1 MFCAAL
7 FVCSV
12 VLLTL
17 SGDVTASGAGR
28 AFPIDS
34 ENYVTEQFQTIN
46 SRLEWDPTNFLVDL
60 AGHYAN
66 CKAVN
71 GQVRVDRLTP
81 EGQSIGGMVEVVD
94 GARTDV
100 DSVNSYIR
108 TTIDRWMRS
117 RVYNDMI
124 RGGSRFGCSIRPGCS
139 GRAAISCL
147 FSPAGSVR
155 PIEPDDYEPAD
166 EPKPPENI
174 VAEQAALAF
183 TAQQYEVA
191 ERFTGNKW
199 DRSHFL
205 ENLSGFETRC
215 EMIDN
220 DNWPFTTARQFAAQ
234 YGVRISSVYGS
245 APNTGSTDEALN
257 EILSKFKSIRLA
269 RDLGCSIIPD
279 CIRSSGMYAVVACI
293 YSEP

>member
-1 MFCAAL
+1 MFCAAV

-34 ENYVTEQFQTIN
+34 ENYITEQFQTIN

-66 CKAVN
+66 CRAV
-71 GQVRVDRLTP
+71 GGPVRVDRLTP
-81 EGQSIGGMVEVVD
+81 EGQSIGGMIDIVD
-94 GARTDV
+94 GARSDI

-108 TTIDRWMRS
+108 TTVDRWMRS
-117 RVYNDMI
+117 GVYNDKI
-124 RGGSRFGCSIRPGCS
+124 RGGKRFGCSIRPGCT
-139 GRAAISCL
+139 GRAVISCL
-147 FSPAGSVR
+147 FSPGS
-155 PIEPDDYEPAD
+155 DDGFQAD
-166 EPKPPENI
+166 EPEEPQLPENI
-174 VAEQAALAF
+174 VQGEQAALAF

-191 ERFTGNKW
+191 ERYTGNKW

-220 DNWPFTTARQFAAQ
+220 SNWPFTTARQYAAK
-234 YGVRISSVYGS
+234 YGVRISTVYGS
-245 APNTGSTDEALN
+245 APNTGSTDAALN
-257 EILSKFKSIRLA
+257 DILSQFKSIRHA
-269 RDLGCSIIPD
+269 SDLGCSIIPD
-279 CIRSSGMYAVVACI
+279 CIRSSGMYVVVACI